1 MYVENVC
8 NTFLRVCNKVN
19 KIYQTFFASCDGIQF
34 VSDLQK
40 SNGIT
45 YLEYKQ
51 AQSNSKVEE
60 NLLQD
65 FRSVPNFGSE
75 KKVCHKL
82 GACISID
89 SNFSFL
95 WYNACVT

>member
-1 MYVENVC
+1 MYVIHFWEFVIKL
-8 NTFLRVCNKVN
+8 TKSIKL
-19 KIYQTFFASCDGIQF
+19 SLHSDDGIQF
-34 VSDLQK
+34 ISDLQK
-40 SNGIT
+40 CNGIT

-89 SNFSFL
+89 SNFSFP